1 MTKVD
6 GDSIDKEIES
16 SNLEKLLES
25 DTQEYVGLKLR
36 KMTPASISLL
46 EMAKLQ
52 MLHGNTEYASFEILA
67 FLFIH
72 SRKPR
77 EARRAVLD
85 KSLGKDDDTGRN
97 LAFINAVMDFGEE
110 LSVEDW
116 TKATNKVTEMVEEA
130 FGGQPEP
137 IQDTT
142 EDKIKKKEEDSEE
155 TPEPTTS

>member
-1 MTKVD
+1 
-6 GDSIDKEIES
+6 
-16 SNLEKLLES
+16 
-25 DTQEYVGLKLR
+25 
-36 KMTPASISLL
+36 
-46 EMAKLQ
+46 
-52 MLHGNTEYASFEILA
+52 
-67 FLFIH
+67 
-72 SRKPR
+72 
-77 EARRAVLD
+77 
-85 KSLGKDDDTGRN
+85 
-97 LAFINAVMDFGEE
+97 MDFGEE